1 MKKARAKLRSG
12 ARTAPAPDL
21 ILSRRVLTLAN
32 LLKRAATVRYRRLL
46 DLRPGEW
53 GIVAQLGE
61 RAPRNLVDLAASMG
75 LDKAQISRGVSG
87 LVKQR
92 LVTRKT
98 NPDNNRE
105 ILLAL
110 TPQGSA
116 AYAVILKA
124 SAAANEVLLA
134 GVAPKE
140 RRALGELLA
149 RFTHRAQ
156 TLLTQEQA
164 LGPGGDDAGAGL

>member
-1 MKKARAKLRSG
+1 MKKTRAKPRSG
-12 ARTAPAPDL
+12 GKPAAAPDL
-21 ILSRRVLTLAN
+21 ILARRVPTLAN

-87 LVKQR
+87 LVRQG

-98 NPDNNRE
+98 NPHNNRE

-110 TPQGSA
+110 TPRGGA

-124 SAAANEVLLA
+124 SAVANEVLLA
-134 GVAPKE
+134 GLASKE
-140 RRALGELLA
+140 RRQLGELLA
-149 RFTHRAQ
+149 RFTHRAH
-156 TLLTQEQA
+156 TLLAAEQA
-164 LGPGGDDAGAGL
+164 LGPNGDDAGAGL

>member
-1 MKKARAKLRSG
+1 MKKVRAKLQPG
-12 ARTAPAPDL
+12 ARLAPANL
-21 ILSRRVLTLAN
+21 ILARRVLTLAN

-75 LDKAQISRGVSG
+75 LDKAQISRGVSS
-87 LVKQR
+87 LVKQG

-110 TPQGSA
+110 TAQGGA

-124 SAAANEVLLA
+124 GAAANEILLA
-134 GVAPKE
+134 GLAPKE
-140 RRALGELLA
+140 RRQLGELLGI
-149 RFTHRAQ
+149 FTQRAQ
-156 TLLTQEQA
+156 TLLAEEQA
-164 LGPGGDDAGAGL
+164 LGPNGDDDGV

>member
-1 MKKARAKLRSG
+1 MKKVRDKPRSG
-12 ARTAPAPDL
+12 GRPAAAPDL
-21 ILSRRVLTLAN
+21 ILARRVLTLAN

-46 DLRPGEW
+46 GLRPGEW

-75 LDKAQISRGVSG
+75 LDKAQISRGVSS
-87 LVKQR
+87 LVKQG

-105 ILLAL
+105 VLLAL
-110 TPQGSA
+110 TAQGSA

-124 SAAANEVLLA
+124 SAAANEILLA
-134 GVAPKE
+134 GLAPKE
-140 RRALGELLA
+140 RRQLGALLGTFTQRA
-149 RFTHRAQ
+149 R
-156 TLLTQEQA
+156 TLLTEEHA
-164 LGPGGDDAGAGL
+164 LGPDGDDDGAGV

>member
-1 MKKARAKLRSG
+1 MKKVRAKLRSG
-12 ARTAPAPDL
+12 GGLAPANL

-75 LDKAQISRGVSG
+75 LDKAQISRGVSS
-87 LVKQR
+87 LVKQG

-110 TPQGSA
+110 TAQGGA

-124 SAAANEVLLA
+124 GAAANEILLA
-134 GVAPKE
+134 GLAPKE
-140 RRALGELLA
+140 RRQLGELLGM
-149 RFTHRAQ
+149 FTQRAQ
-156 TLLTQEQA
+156 QLLAEEQA
-164 LGPGGDDAGAGL
+164 LGPNGDDDGV

>member
-1 MKKARAKLRSG
+1 MKKARAKHRSG
-12 ARTAPAPDL
+12 GRLAPAPDL
-21 ILSRRVLTLAN
+21 ILARRVLTLAN

-61 RAPRNLVDLAASMG
+61 RAPRNLNDLAASMG
-75 LDKAQISRGVSG
+75 LDKAQISRSVSS
-87 LVKQR
+87 LVKQG
-92 LVTRKT
+92 LVTRKP
-98 NPDNNRE
+98 NPRSNRE

-110 TPQGSA
+110 SPKGNA

-134 GVAPKE
+134 GLAPKE

-156 TLLTQEQA
+156 TLLTGEQA
-164 LGPGGDDAGAGL
+164 LGPDGDSPGAGL